1 MMGVAILSDLARAV
15 RSHKGSSDD
24 GTSVLD
30 APMTTRAAKMPGTAQ
45 AVQPGSQSGTQA
57 GVPRPALRR
66 DLGDD
71 LAVPR
76 RRGTISAVQ
85 AASGYQPEEFAPRR
99 AGGLSF
105 RLQASLPR
113 SVFGRVVL
121 GLASL
126 MALGGITAAAWETR
140 SMLLKNRSLVVRSSS
155 SIQVTGNQHLTRAQ
169 LVGIFGGDVDRNILT
184 VPLEQRKAE
193 LERLPWVEQ
202 ATVMRLLPNKFR
214 VAIVER
220 TPVAFVRQGTSI
232 GLVDANGVLLD
243 MASDG
248 DAPIRND
255 YSFPVV
261 TGLSQADPLSTRAA
275 RMQLYLRFVQEL
287 DANGASTSK
296 NLSEVD
302 LSNPEDVKALLP
314 NGRSAILVHFGEE
327 DFRHRYDLFEKN
339 LPEWLTQHP
348 KLAAVDMRY
357 EHQVVLEMAPGA
369 AALPA
374 EPASDKAAEAKP
386 PAARKLVPVGKP
398 VFTPKVK
405 PAAARAPTAPSSSG
419 GHLQTSFDV
428 KPKAVDTPAGRTQAV
443 PQ

>member
-1 MMGVAILSDLARAV
+1 
-15 RSHKGSSDD
+15 
-24 GTSVLD
+24 
-30 APMTTRAAKMPGTAQ
+30 MTTRAAKMPGTAR
-45 AVQPGSQSGTQA
+45 PGTQSE
-57 GVPRPALRR
+57 VPRPALRR

-71 LAVPR
+71 LAAPR

-105 RLQASLPR
+105 RLQAGLPR
-113 SVFGRVVL
+113 TVFGRVL
-121 GLASL
+121 LALVSL
-126 MALGGITAAAWETR
+126 TALGAITAAVWQART
-140 SMLLKNRSLVVRSSS
+140 MLLQNRSLVVRSSS

-169 LVGIFGGDVDRNILT
+169 LVGVFGGDVDRNVLT

-193 LERLPWVEQ
+193 LERLPWVQQ

-243 MASDG
+243 LASDG
-248 DAPIRND
+248 DAPAHND

-287 DANGASTSK
+287 DADGASISK

-314 NGRSAILVHFGEE
+314 NERSTILVHFGED

-348 KLAAVDMRY
+348 KLAAADMRY

-369 AALPA
+369 AVAAP
-374 EPASDKAAEAKP
+374 EPANEKAAVTKTT
-386 PAARKLVPVGKP
+386 ARKLVPVGKP

-405 PAAARAPTAPSSSG
+405 PAETHAVATPASAAG

-428 KPKAVDTPAGRTQAV
+428 KPKAVDTPARHPQAV

>member
-1 MMGVAILSDLARAV
+1 
-15 RSHKGSSDD
+15 
-24 GTSVLD
+24 
-30 APMTTRAAKMPGTAQ
+30 MTTRAAKMPRA
-45 AVQPGSQSGTQA
+45 AQPGGAQPGM
-57 GVPRPALRR
+57 PRPALRR

-76 RRGTISAVQ
+76 RRGTVSAVQ

-99 AGGLSF
+99 TGGLSF
-105 RLQASLPR
+105 RLQAGLPR

-121 GLASL
+121 AVAALT
-126 MALGGITAAAWETR
+126 ALGGITAAAWEAR
-140 SMLLKNRSLVVRSSS
+140 SMLLHNPGLVVRSSS

-169 LVGIFGGDVDRNILT
+169 LVGIFGGDVDRNVLT

-232 GLVDANGVLLD
+232 GLVDAGGVLLD

-248 DAPIRND
+248 DAPLRND

-287 DANGASTSK
+287 DAEGAGISK

-314 NGRSAILVHFGEE
+314 DGHSTILVHFGEK

-339 LPEWLTQHP
+339 LPEWTTQHP

-369 AALPA
+369 AVSSSEPNADSTPGKAGTGKAPA
-374 EPASDKAAEAKP
+374 G
-386 PAARKLVPVGKP
+386 KLVPVGKP
-398 VFTPKVK
+398 VFKPKMKIK
-405 PAAARAPTAPSSSG
+405 PAAVRIPAAPQAASG

-428 KPKAVDTPAGRTQAV
+428 KPKAVDSPARRAQAV

>member
-1 MMGVAILSDLARAV
+1 
-15 RSHKGSSDD
+15 
-24 GTSVLD
+24 
-30 APMTTRAAKMPGTAQ
+30 MTTRAAKMPGTAPT
-45 AVQPGSQSGTQA
+45 VQP

-71 LAVPR
+71 LAAPR
-76 RRGTISAVQ
+76 RRGTVSSVQ
-85 AASGYQPEEFAPRR
+85 AASGYQAEEFASPR

-105 RLQASLPR
+105 RLQAGLPR
-113 SVFGRVVL
+113 TVFGRIVL

-126 MALGGITAAAWETR
+126 TALGGLTAAAWEAR
-140 SMLLKNRSLVVRSSS
+140 SMLLKNRSLIIRSSS

-169 LVGIFGGDVDRNILT
+169 LVGIFGGDVDRNVLT

-220 TPVAFVRQGTSI
+220 TPVAFVRQGASI
-232 GLVDANGVLLD
+232 GLVDADGVLLD

-248 DAPIRND
+248 DAPAHND

-287 DANGASTSK
+287 DAEGASISK

-314 NGRSAILVHFGEE
+314 NGRSTILVHFGE
-327 DFRHRYDLFEKN
+327 DNFRHRYDLFEKN

-348 KLAAVDMRY
+348 KLAAADMRY

-369 AALPA
+369 AVSSA
-374 EPASDKAAEAKP
+374 EPANEQAAAAKA
-386 PAARKLVPVGKP
+386 PAHKLVPVGKP

-405 PAAARAPTAPSSSG
+405 PTPASPQTSPG

-428 KPKAVDTPAGRTQAV
+428 KPKAIDLPARHPQAV

>member
-1 MMGVAILSDLARAV
+1 
-15 RSHKGSSDD
+15 
-24 GTSVLD
+24 
-30 APMTTRAAKMPGTAQ
+30 MTTRAAKMPGSAQ
-45 AVQPGSQSGTQA
+45 AIQPGM
-57 GVPRPALRR
+57 PRPALRR

-76 RRGTISAVQ
+76 RRGTVSAVQ

-99 AGGLSF
+99 TGGLSF
-105 RLQASLPR
+105 RLQAGLPR
-113 SVFGRVVL
+113 SVFGRVALAVA
-121 GLASL
+121 GLT
-126 MALGGITAAAWETR
+126 ALGGITAAAWEAR
-140 SMLLKNRSLVVRSSS
+140 SMLLHNPGLVVRSSS

-169 LVGIFGGDVDRNILT
+169 LVGIFGGDVDRNVLT

-232 GLVDANGVLLD
+232 GLVDAGGVLLD

-248 DAPIRND
+248 DAPMRND

-287 DANGASTSK
+287 DAEGAGISK

-314 NGRSAILVHFGEE
+314 NGHSTILVHFGGE

-339 LPEWLTQHP
+339 LPEWMTQHP

-369 AALPA
+369 AVSSSEPNADSTHAKAGTGKAPA
-374 EPASDKAAEAKP
+374 G
-386 PAARKLVPVGKP
+386 KLVPVGKP
-398 VFTPKVK
+398 VFKPKIK
-405 PAAARAPTAPSSSG
+405 PAAVRTPATPAAPQAASG

-428 KPKAVDTPAGRTQAV
+428 KPKAVDPAARRAQAV

>member
-1 MMGVAILSDLARAV
+1 
-15 RSHKGSSDD
+15 
-24 GTSVLD
+24 
-30 APMTTRAAKMPGTAQ
+30 MTTRAAKMPGTSQ
-45 AVQPGSQSGTQA
+45 AVQP

-71 LAVPR
+71 LAAPR

-105 RLQASLPR
+105 RLQAGLPR
-113 SVFGRVVL
+113 SVFGRAVL
-121 GLASL
+121 AVAGLA
-126 MALGGITAAAWETR
+126 ALGGITAAAWEAHA
-140 SMLLKNRSLVVRSSS
+140 MLLKNRSLVVRSSS

-169 LVGIFGGDVDRNILT
+169 LVGIFGGDVDRNVLT

-248 DAPIRND
+248 DEPAHND

-261 TGLSQADPLSTRAA
+261 TGLSQTDPLSTRAA

-287 DANGASTSK
+287 DADGANISK

-302 LSNPEDVKALLP
+302 VSNPEDVKALLSS
-314 NGRSAILVHFGEE
+314 GHSTILVHFGE
-327 DFRHRYDLFEKN
+327 DNFRHRYDLFEKN

-369 AALPA
+369 TVSAP
-374 EPASDKAAEAKP
+374 EPASENAAVAKP
-386 PAARKLVPVGKP
+386 PARKLVPVGKP

-405 PAAARAPTAPSSSG
+405 PAEASAPTSPASRG

-428 KPKAVDTPAGRTQAV
+428 KPKAIETPAKHPQAV

>member
-1 MMGVAILSDLARAV
+1 
-15 RSHKGSSDD
+15 
-24 GTSVLD
+24 
-30 APMTTRAAKMPGTAQ
+30 MTTRVAKMPGVT
-45 AVQPGSQSGTQA
+45 QPGTPLA
-57 GVPRPALRR
+57 GPRPAVRH

-76 RRGTISAVQ
+76 RRGTASSVQ
-85 AASGYQPEEFAPRR
+85 AASGYQPEEFAPPR

-105 RLQASLPR
+105 RLHAGLPR
-113 SVFGRVVL
+113 TVVGRVA
-121 GLASL
+121 LALVSL
-126 MALGGITAAAWETR
+126 TALGGVTAAAWEART
-140 SMLLKNRSLVVRSSS
+140 MLLKNRSLVVRSSS

-169 LVGIFGGDVDRNILT
+169 LVGIFGGDVDRNVLT

-248 DAPIRND
+248 DAPAHNV

-261 TGLSQADPLSTRAA
+261 TGLSQTDPLSTRAA

-287 DANGASTSK
+287 DADGASISK

-314 NGRSAILVHFGEE
+314 NGRSAILVHFGE
-327 DFRHRYDLFEKN
+327 DNFRHRYDLFEKN

-369 AALPA
+369 AVSAA
-374 EPASDKAAEAKP
+374 EPATEKAAATKTP
-386 PAARKLVPVGKP
+386 ARKLVPVGKP

-405 PAAARAPTAPSSSG
+405 TAEAHPSATPASG
-419 GHLQTSFDV
+419 AGHLQTSFDV
-428 KPKAVDTPAGRTQAV
+428 KPKAIDTPARHTQAV

>member
-1 MMGVAILSDLARAV
+1 
-15 RSHKGSSDD
+15 
-24 GTSVLD
+24 
-30 APMTTRAAKMPGTAQ
+30 MTTRAAKMPGTGQ
-45 AVQPGSQSGTQA
+45 AVQP

-66 DLGDD
+66 DLGED
-71 LAVPR
+71 LAAPR

-105 RLQASLPR
+105 RLQAGLPR
-113 SVFGRVVL
+113 SIFGRVVL
-121 GLASL
+121 AVAALT
-126 MALGGITAAAWETR
+126 ALGGITAAAWEAHA
-140 SMLLKNRSLVVRSSS
+140 MLLHNRSLVVRSSS

-169 LVGIFGGDVDRNILT
+169 LVGVFGGDVDRNVLT

-248 DAPIRND
+248 DAPARND

-261 TGLSQADPLSTRAA
+261 TGLSQTDPLSTRAA
-275 RMQLYLRFVQEL
+275 RMQVYLRFVQEL
-287 DANGASTSK
+287 DADGASISK

-314 NGRSAILVHFGEE
+314 NNRSTILVHFGE
-327 DFRHRYDLFEKN
+327 DNFRHRYDLFEKN
-339 LPEWLTQHP
+339 LPEWQTQHP

-369 AALPA
+369 TVSAA
-374 EPASDKAAEAKP
+374 EPVSEKAVTAKT
-386 PAARKLVPVGKP
+386 PAHKLVPVGKP

-405 PAAARAPTAPSSSG
+405 PAAAHAPTAPAASG

-428 KPKAVDTPAGRTQAV
+428 KPKAVDTPAGHTQAV

>member
-1 MMGVAILSDLARAV
+1 
-15 RSHKGSSDD
+15 
-24 GTSVLD
+24 
-30 APMTTRAAKMPGTAQ
+30 MTTRAAKMPGTDQ
-45 AVQPGSQSGTQA
+45 AVQP

-71 LAVPR
+71 LAAPR

-85 AASGYQPEEFAPRR
+85 AASPGYQPEEFAPRR

-105 RLQASLPR
+105 RLQAGLPR
-113 SVFGRVVL
+113 TVFGRVVL
-121 GLASL
+121 AAASL
-126 MALGGITAAAWETR
+126 AALGGITAAAWETR
-140 SMLLKNRSLVVRSSS
+140 TMLLHHRSLLVRSSS

-169 LVGIFGGDVDRNILT
+169 LVGVFGGDVDRNVLT

-193 LERLPWVEQ
+193 LEQLPWVEQ

-243 MASDG
+243 MASNG
-248 DAPIRND
+248 DTTAHND

-287 DANGASTSK
+287 DGGGANISK

-302 LSNPEDVKALLP
+302 LSNPEDVKALLS
-314 NGRSAILVHFGEE
+314 NGRSAILVHFGDE

-339 LPEWLTQHP
+339 LPDWLTQHP

-369 AALPA
+369 VVSAA
-374 EPASDKAAEAKP
+374 EPERDKAVEAKTP
-386 PAARKLVPVGKP
+386 VRKLVAVGKP
-398 VFTPKVK
+398 VFSPKIK
-405 PAAARAPTAPSSSG
+405 AAEARAPKTPASLG

-428 KPKAVDTPAGRTQAV
+428 KPKAVDTPAGHPQAV

>member
-1 MMGVAILSDLARAV
+1 
-15 RSHKGSSDD
+15 
-24 GTSVLD
+24 
-30 APMTTRAAKMPGTAQ
+30 MTTRAAKMPGVAQ
-45 AVQPGSQSGTQA
+45 AGGQADTQA
-57 GVPRPALRR
+57 GTRLGMPRPALRR

-76 RRGTISAVQ
+76 RRGTVSAVQ

-105 RLQASLPR
+105 RLQAGLPR
-113 SVFGRVVL
+113 TVFGRVVL
-121 GLASL
+121 AVAGLA
-126 MALGGITAAAWETR
+126 ALGGITAAAWEART
-140 SMLLKNRSLVVRSSS
+140 MLLHNRSLAVRSSS

-169 LVGIFGGDVDRNILT
+169 LVGIFGGDVDRNVLT

-243 MASDG
+243 MAFDG
-248 DAPIRND
+248 DAPTRSD

-287 DANGASTSK
+287 DANGASISK

-314 NGRSAILVHFGEE
+314 SERSAILVHFGEE
-327 DFRHRYDLFEKN
+327 NFRHRYDLFEKN

-369 AALPA
+369 AAPSA
-374 EPASDKAAEAKP
+374 EPASEKAAAAKTP
-386 PAARKLVPVGKP
+386 ARKLVPVGKP

-405 PAAARAPTAPSSSG
+405 PAAASLPSTQSSPG
-419 GHLQTSFDV
+419 SHLQTSFDV
-428 KPKAVDTPAGRTQAV
+428 KPKAMDTPARHTQAV

>member
-1 MMGVAILSDLARAV
+1 
-15 RSHKGSSDD
+15 
-24 GTSVLD
+24 
-30 APMTTRAAKMPGTAQ
+30 MTTRAAKMPGTA
-45 AVQPGSQSGTQA
+45 PNGTGS
-57 GVPRPALRR
+57 VLPRPALRR

-71 LAVPR
+71 LASPR
-76 RRGTISAVQ
+76 RRGTISAVE
-85 AASGYQPEEFAPRR
+85 AASGYQAEEFAPRR
-99 AGGLSF
+99 ASGLSF
-105 RLQASLPR
+105 RLQAGLPR
-113 SVFGRVVL
+113 TGFGRVVL
-121 GLASL
+121 AVVALTG
-126 MALGGITAAAWETR
+126 LGGITAAAWEAR
-140 SMLLKNRSLVVRSSS
+140 SMLLHNRKLVLPSSS
-155 SIQVTGNQHLTRAQ
+155 SIQITGNQHLTRAQ
-169 LVGIFGGDVDRNILT
+169 LVGVFGGDVDRNVLT

-202 ATVMRLLPNKFR
+202 ATVMRLLPNRFR

-232 GLVDANGVLLD
+232 GLVDASGVLLD

-248 DAPIRND
+248 DARSRND

-287 DANGASTSK
+287 DAGGAKISQG
-296 NLSEVD
+296 LSEVD
-302 LSNPEDVKALLP
+302 LSSPEDVKALLLS
-314 NGRSAILVHFGEE
+314 GQSAILVHFGEG

-348 KLAAVDMRY
+348 RLAAADMRY
-357 EHQVVLEMAPGA
+357 EHQVVLEMAPGTPVSA
-369 AALPA
+369 P
-374 EPASDKAAEAKP
+374 EPAHEKAADPKVP
-386 PAARKLVPVGKP
+386 VRKLVPVGKP

-405 PAAARAPTAPSSSG
+405 SAELRAPASQPAFPS

-428 KPKAVDTPAGRTQAV
+428 KPKAVDPLARHPQAV

>member
-1 MMGVAILSDLARAV
+1 
-15 RSHKGSSDD
+15 
-24 GTSVLD
+24 
-30 APMTTRAAKMPGTAQ
+30 MTTRAAKMPAPAQ
-45 AVQPGSQSGTQA
+45 ASSP

-66 DLGDD
+66 DLGED
-71 LAVPR
+71 LAAPR
-76 RRGTISAVQ
+76 RRGTLSAVQ

-99 AGGLSF
+99 TGGLNF
-105 RLQASLPR
+105 RLQAGLPR
-113 SVFGRVVL
+113 TITGRV
-121 GLASL
+121 
-126 MALGGITAAAWETR
+126 ALGVISLATLAGLTAAGWQAH
-140 SMLLKNRSLVVRSSS
+140 SLLLHNRRLALQSSS

-169 LVGIFGGDVDRNILT
+169 LVGIFGGDVDRNLLT
-184 VPLEQRKAE
+184 VPLEQRQAE
-193 LERLPWVEQ
+193 LERLPWVQ
-202 ATVMRLLPNKFR
+202 HATVMRLLPNKFR
-214 VAIVER
+214 VAIMER
-220 TPVAFVRQGTSI
+220 TPIAFVRQGPSI

-248 DAPIRND
+248 DAPAHND

-261 TGLSQADPLSTRAA
+261 TGLSQTDPLSTRAA

-287 DANGASTSK
+287 DAGGASTSK

-314 NGRSAILVHFGEE
+314 NGHSTILVHFGED

-348 KLAAVDMRY
+348 RLAAADMRY

-369 AALPA
+369 AVSAPELPAA
-374 EPASDKAAEAKP
+374 EPAHEKAAPKAAAAKP
-386 PAARKLVPVGKP
+386 PAHKLVPIGKP

-405 PAAARAPTAPSSSG
+405 PAPAAAAQPAAG
-419 GHLQTSFDV
+419 NHLQTSFDV
-428 KPKAVDTPAGRTQAV
+428 KPKASDLPARHPQAV